1 MSEPASTTSSTFAER
16 YAVEREL
23 GRGGMATVYLA
34 RDRRY
39 DRKVAVKVLN
49 PDVSQALGAE
59 RFQREIAITAKLTH
73 PNILPLHDSGETD
86 GNLFY
91 VMPFVAGES
100 LRDRLT
106 RERQLPVV
114 DAVCIARGV
123 VAALEHAHAH
133 GIIHRDI
140 KPENILLADGQ
151 AVVAD
156 FGIARALAANSDER
170 LTSTGVSI
178 GTPAYMSPEQ
188 ASGESVDGRAD
199 IYSVGCMLYE
209 MLAGEPPFTGPTTQ
223 AVIAKRF
230 AMLAPDIRLARDT
243 VSDSLADTV
252 ARSLA
257 RVPADR
263 IQTAAELHAL
273 LDEAERLCAKPSG
286 RTGIRTR
293 GRAAHTSPSRR
304 IIVVAASTLIA
315 AIIVT
320 AIAVPPIRHRV
331 ARAFGRST
339 DIHTLA
345 VLPLANL
352 SRDMSQDFFAD
363 GLTDALITGLSQL
376 GSINVISR
384 TSVMQYKMM
393 KKSLPAIARE
403 LHADAIL
410 EGSVARSGDN
420 VRISEKLIRV
430 SDQKSLWA
438 RSYER
443 PIGDALALQSDIAS
457 AVAREIGLRLVSNP
471 AARSVVVKPEA
482 QEAYL
487 KGAYFAGQW
496 RLEEATA
503 AFERAVAIDPNHA
516 AAYAGLA
523 RAYYFRAFFGEVA
536 SGEAFSQ
543 MRRAAAR
550 ALERDETSAEAHGL
564 MALVNVH
571 YDWDWTAAEREFARA
586 LELSPSNAQVH
597 HDYAHFLLAVGR
609 RAESIAETKR
619 ARDLDPAN
627 PMLTT
632 CTGWHSLFDKR
643 FGEAKS
649 YAAEAQ
655 MMMPSFWAQVVTGWA
670 YLGEGRL
677 DSAVIAMRSA
687 ASLSKHLP
695 FADAALAHALA
706 KSGKTAEA
714 RQLLESLLQRSLRGY
729 VSAYDIAI
737 VYAGLGEN
745 DHAIDWLR
753 KAMGERSMFVVHL
766 TWDARLD
773 GLRQD
778 PRFTD
783 LVKQLAV
790 PPAVTTRKSTP
801 VA

>member
-1 MSEPASTTSSTFAER
+1 MSESAPSTSTFAER
-16 YAVEREL
+16 YEVLREV

-39 DRKVAVKVLN
+39 DRDVAVKVLN
-49 PDVSQALGAE
+49 DDLSQALGIE

-86 GNLFY
+86 GRVFY
-91 VMPFVAGES
+91 VTPYVPGES
-100 LRDRLT
+100 LGDRLA
-106 RERQLPVV
+106 REKQLPLR
-114 DAVCIARGV
+114 DAICIARGV
-123 VAALEHAHAH
+123 VSALEYAHAH
-133 GIIHRDI
+133 GIVHRDI
-140 KPENILLADGQ
+140 KPGNILLADGQ
-151 AVVAD
+151 AIVAD
-156 FGIARALAANSDER
+156 FGVARALAGSGDAR
-170 LTSTGVSI
+170 LTSTGVSL

-188 ASGESVDGRAD
+188 ASGEPVDARAD
-199 IYSVGCMLYE
+199 IYSLGCVLYE

-230 AMLAPDIRLARDT
+230 ANAAPDIRQARDRAG
-243 VSDSLADTV
+243 DSLADTI

-263 IQTAAELHAL
+263 IQTAAELRAL
-273 LDEAERLCAKPSG
+273 LDEAELTCTTRPSG
-286 RTGIRTR
+286 ARRTR
-293 GRAAHTSPSRR
+293 GAGAGRPRSRR
-304 IIVVAASTLIA
+304 ATLIGATLITVAALVSVL
-315 AIIVT
+315 
-320 AIAVPPIRHRV
+320 PP
-331 ARAFGRST
+331 ARNRITRMFAQSAT
-339 DIHTLA
+339 IHTLA

-352 SRDMSQDFFAD
+352 SGGMNQDFFAD

-376 GSINVISR
+376 RSVNVISR
-384 TSVMQYKMM
+384 TSVMQYKMV

-403 LHADAIL
+403 LHADAVL
-410 EGSVARSGDN
+410 EGSVVRDHDR

-430 SDQKSLWA
+430 SDQHSLWA

-443 PIGDALALQSDIAS
+443 PIGNALELETDIAA
-457 AVAREIGLRLVSNP
+457 AVAQEIGVHLANNP
-471 AARSVVVKPEA
+471 VAHVMTVKPEA

-496 RLEEATA
+496 RLEEAIA
-503 AFERAVAIDPNHA
+503 SFQHAVDVDPNHA

-523 RAYYFRAFFGEVA
+523 RAWYFRAFFGEVA
-536 SGEAFSQ
+536 PVEAFSQ
-543 MRRAAAR
+543 MHRAATR

-564 MALVNVH
+564 LALVDVH
-571 YDWDWTAAEREFARA
+571 YNWDWAAAEREFARA

-609 RAESIAETKR
+609 RAESVAETKR
-619 ARDLDPAN
+619 ARELDPAN

-632 CTGWHSLFDKR
+632 CAGWHSLFDKQ
-643 FGEAKS
+643 FSEAKS

-655 MMMPSFWAQVVTGWA
+655 RMMPSFWAEIVEGWA
-670 YLGEGRL
+670 FLGEGQA

-687 ASLSKHLP
+687 VSMSKDLP
-695 FADAALAHALA
+695 FAEAALAHALA
-706 KSGKTAEA
+706 KAGKTTEA
-714 RQLLESLLQRSLRGY
+714 RRLLDKLLQQSLRGY

-745 DHAIDWLR
+745 DHAIEWLQ

-773 GLRQD
+773 GLRSD
-778 PRFTD
+778 PRFAA
-783 LVKQLAV
+783 LVKQLGV
-790 PPAVTTRKSTP
+790 PAAGGKAGP